1 MPQKK
6 NAQKNQKHLQKNAQ
20 KNQKHLQKCGRYT
33 VAPEMK
39 EELQLIGRTIV
50 DQPANGNCLF
60 NAFAHQ
66 HCGDSKEHAMYRR
79 KAAKYVDSYPNT
91 VLESFSQD
99 VVGMSWEDWRQK
111 IRDQH
116 FFGDE
121 YVLRVLCTVF
131 NVKVR
136 VYRLHQDPIEFVQG
150 FGDPTNGTKLIELS
164 FHGDEESGHYNS
176 VVESGMRPLQESQAH
191 LMGEPNQPT
200 RRALGQAGGPRG
212 HDNDNVPNELAPWNC
227 HLCTFANHP
236 ALSYCESCEAAR
248 L

>member
-6 NAQKNQKHLQKNAQ
+6 NAQKNQ
-20 KNQKHLQKCGRYT
+20 HLQKCGRYA
-33 VAPEMK
+33 VEREMRD
-39 EELQLIGRTIV
+39 ELQLTGRTIV

-66 HCGDSKEHAMYRR
+66 HCGKSKKHGVYRK
-79 KAAKYVDSYPNT
+79 KAADYVYSYPST

-116 FFGDE
+116 IFGDE
-121 YVLRVLCTVF
+121 YVLRVLCTIF

-136 VYRLHQDPIEFVQG
+136 VHRLNEDPIEFVQG
-150 FGDPTNGTKLIELS
+150 FGVPTNTTKLIELS

-176 VVESGMRPLQESQAH
+176 VLVNGMRPLETSQAH
-191 LMGEPNQPT
+191 LMGEPSQPT
-200 RRALGQAGGPRG
+200 RRVLGRAGGLQG
-212 HDNDNVPNELAPWNC
+212 HDNDNEPKELAPWNC
-227 HLCTFANHP
+227 QLCTFANNP
-236 ALSYCESCEAAR
+236 GLSYCKICAAAKH
-248 L
+248 